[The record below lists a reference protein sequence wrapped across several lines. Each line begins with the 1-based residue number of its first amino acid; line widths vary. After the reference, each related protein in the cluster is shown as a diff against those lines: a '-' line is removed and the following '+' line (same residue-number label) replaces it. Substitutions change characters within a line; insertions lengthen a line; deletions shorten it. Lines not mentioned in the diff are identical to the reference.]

1 MTSLEFNISIFL
13 STFLGLT
20 KHVISAR
27 NNSETAV
34 SLVNY
39 LQNINVSNSLV
50 NLNLNP
56 KYWQTVRKL
65 LGKIHFFTKSGHF
78 WTGSPRKVPGER
90 GKMDKDCAGNAN
102 PQISL
107 KKDYTNAHR
116 LPIQN
121 QVFLLIKF
129 RSCDLLMYK
138 ERTCF
143 GDLPP
148 VFNQVIVARKLDNWL
163 LSQKYKSM
171 KLAKCRRLK
180 EKSTGSNYR

>member
-1 MTSLEFNISIFL
+1 MKSLEFNISIFL

-20 KHVISAR
+20 KHGISAR

-39 LQNINVSNSLV
+39 LQNINVTNSLV

-65 LGKIHFFTKSGHF
+65 LGKIHFFTRSVHF

-102 PQISL
+102 PQVSL

-143 GDLPP
+143 GDLCP
-148 VFNQVIVARKLDNWL
+148 VFNQVIVARKLDN
-163 LSQKYKSM
+163 
-171 KLAKCRRLK
+171 
-180 EKSTGSNYR
+180 

>member
-13 STFLGLT
+13 STFLELT

-65 LGKIHFFTKSGHF
+65 LGKIHFFKPNLDTFEQEAQGKFQVSEVKWIRIVLGTRIHKS
-78 WTGSPRKVPGER
+78 V
-90 GKMDKDCAGNAN
+90 
-102 PQISL
+102 
-107 KKDYTNAHR
+107 
-116 LPIQN
+116 
-121 QVFLLIKF
+121 
-129 RSCDLLMYK
+129 
-138 ERTCF
+138 
-143 GDLPP
+143 
-148 VFNQVIVARKLDNWL
+148 
-163 LSQKYKSM
+163 
-171 KLAKCRRLK
+171 
-180 EKSTGSNYR
+180 